1 MVIGFLFTALTLFLA
16 AYLRISIASS
26 LLVVDLGY
34 ELHQVFSLNQT
45 TGLYNFSNIRY
56 AAPPLG
62 SLRFRAPLPPKVNRS
77 EVQTGSVGMIYHATV
92 PAELFTNSSFS
103 ASLDVSTYPFAL
115 PEDPRISEDCLFL
128 DVVVPQKEDL
138 APVIVYFYG
147 GGYVVGDKSG
157 ANPAG
162 LIRRSQRE
170 GEDGVIYVALNY
182 RERNPNAALHDQR
195 LGLIWVTQNIHLF
208 GGQSDWFTVM
218 GVSAG
223 SGAPAWEPK
232 YDTDKEERTF
242 RQYLKLLN
250 VSSIK
255 DARQI
260 SSEKLIAA
268 NAYQVSSSLYGT
280 FTYGPVVDGIFVLD
294 LPGKMLLL
302 RGEFDHNVKVLNGH
316 TMNEA
321 LMYTPPS
328 SLQDSGLS
336 SLVDGNFPGISE
348 SMKGVILNVYPPI
361 LDRNH
366 GYSSWLERDSLAL
379 SDICFQCK
387 SYDLNHA
394 HKDNSYSCV
403 FSILPAMHWLDHP
416 YTFYIKGEKPIAE
429 NPIFQVVNETP
440 TSPLGPALEIYG
452 SESRVLSLGLNN
464 ITVMR
469 DPACN
474 ARCVYWQSA
483 FDREG
488 V

>member
-1 MVIGFLFTALTLFLA
+1 MGFLFTALTLFLA

-45 TGLYNFSNIRY
+45 TELYNFSNIRY

-62 SLRFRAPLPPKVNRS
+62 GLRFRAPLPPKLNRS
-77 EVQTGSVGMIYHATV
+77 EVQTGSVGRVCPQAT
-92 PAELFTNSSFS
+92 PIWSRYIMPL

-128 DVVVPQKEDL
+128 DVVVPQKVFDR
-138 APVIVYFYG
+138 AQSKIP
-147 GGYVVGDKSG
+147 
-157 ANPAG
+157 
-162 LIRRSQRE
+162 
-170 GEDGVIYVALNY
+170 
-182 RERNPNAALHDQR
+182 ERNPNAALHDQR

-208 GGQSDWFTVM
+208 GGQSDWVTVM

-223 SGAPAWEPK
+223 SGSILHQITAYKGLQGPSLFQQAILQSPAWEPK

-250 VSSIK
+250 VSSIE

-294 LPGKMLLL
+294 LP
-302 RGEFDHNVKVLNGH
+302 
-316 TMNEA
+316 A

-336 SLVDGNFPGISE
+336 SLVDGHFPGISE

-403 FSILPAMHWLDHP
+403 FSIPPAMHWLDHP

-429 NPIFQVVNETP
+429 NPIFQVVNETVAYILQDYFTSFAQTGKL

-469 DPACN
+469 DPACD

-483 FDREG
+483 FYFDREG

>member
-77 EVQTGSVGMIYHATV
+77 EVQTGSVGM
-92 PAELFTNSSFS
+92 
-103 ASLDVSTYPFAL
+103 VSW
-115 PEDPRISEDCLFL
+115 RIW
-128 DVVVPQKEDL
+128 L
-138 APVIVYFYG
+138 ARWSHSI
-147 GGYVVGDKSG
+147 
-157 ANPAG
+157 
-162 LIRRSQRE
+162 Q
-170 GEDGVIYVALNY
+170 
-182 RERNPNAALHDQR
+182 ERNPNAALHDQR
-195 LGLIWVTQNIHLF
+195 LGLIWGPSFIRSPHTKGFRDRPSLF
-208 GGQSDWFTVM
+208 QQAILQSPRL
-218 GVSAG
+218 
-223 SGAPAWEPK
+223 GAEVRH
-232 YDTDKEERTF
+232 KEERTF

-250 VSSIK
+250 VSSIE

-316 TMNEA
+316 TMNKA

-336 SLVDGNFPGISE
+336 SLVDGHFPGISE

-403 FSILPAMHWLDHP
+403 FSIFPAMHWLDHP

-429 NPIFQVVNETP
+429 NPIFQVVNETVAYILQDYF
-440 TSPLGPALEIYG
+440 TSFAKQASRLLHSGRHSRYTAL
-452 SESRVLSLGLNN
+452 RVG
-464 ITVMR
+464 
-469 DPACN
+469 C
-474 ARCVYWQSA
+474 
-483 FDREG
+483 
-488 V
+488 